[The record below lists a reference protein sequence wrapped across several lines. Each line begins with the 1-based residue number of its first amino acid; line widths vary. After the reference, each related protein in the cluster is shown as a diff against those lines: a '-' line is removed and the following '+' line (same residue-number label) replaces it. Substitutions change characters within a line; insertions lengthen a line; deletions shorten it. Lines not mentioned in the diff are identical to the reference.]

1 MIGKISKVRHA
12 AVVAAVGGTSALAG
26 FGVIGGTNLPERF
39 DAKTVVVAREG
50 GESLRIAEYV
60 DIDFGS
66 AQRHGYERIIP
77 NDFGVP
83 TDVVASSPDAND
95 EVSVVDLGSTT
106 RIRIGNPDITFTGQ
120 HRYELSYTYPDAR
133 LDVLGLDLDIVAPL
147 SADFPGDQETGRF
160 EVIVTGFELS
170 GTRCDVGGS
179 VGDVGGCE
187 LVDAG
192 DGTYRAV
199 IEPLEEGVGL
209 TIGGAIAAVT
219 EPADIPVPPI
229 PERRDG
235 GPNRGLI
242 ALGFAGLGAAGSIPV
257 YRWARRKGRNEVY
270 AGGAVDAAHGS
281 LPPPGSAPGAP
292 PPVTLVADDDLHE
305 LATIEFVPPKGIEP
319 WEAHV
324 LLTERCGDDAVEAWL
339 SSLVAHE
346 ALDVEQ
352 DKKNL
357 KLSSGPRRGELP
369 DADAKLLTRI
379 LQIDDPYVTGEYDK
393 RFAKAWTAIH
403 KHQVKQIERS
413 SWWNNMT
420 PGSPF
425 DLARARPYAIMFVFF
440 FIMLWSGA
448 LASAFIGLLGSW
460 PIAIAVGLTFPA
472 LVAYMVYRV
481 MLPARSAQG
490 SALAL
495 QAESFRRFLHA
506 SEGRHVEW
514 AWDQGLLR
522 EYSAWAVALGEAD
535 AWSKALDRANVPAP
549 ARAAA
554 GPIIVHTGGSSMRTS
569 RTAPSSSGGSGGFS
583 GGGGVGGGGGG
594 GSSGSW

>member
-26 FGVIGGTNLPERF
+26 LGVIGGADLPERF
-39 DAKTVVVAREG
+39 DAKTVVVARDG
-50 GESLRIAEYV
+50 DRSLRVTEYV
-60 DIDFGS
+60 DIDFGTE
-66 AQRHGYERIIP
+66 RRRGYERIIP
-77 NDFGVP
+77 NDFGMP
-83 TDVVASSPDAND
+83 ADVAASSPDANG
-95 EVSVVDLGSTT
+95 ELSVLDLGSTT
-106 RIRIGNPDITFTGQ
+106 RVRIGNPDITFTGQ

-133 LDVLGLDLDIVAPL
+133 FDVLGLDVDIVAPI
-147 SADFPGDQETGRF
+147 SADFPGDPETGRF
-160 EVIVTGFELS
+160 EVVVTGFELS
-170 GTRCDVGGS
+170 DARCDVGGLGAS
-179 VGDVGGCE
+179 GGCE

-192 DGTYRAV
+192 DGTYRTV
-199 IEPLEEGVGL
+199 IEPLEAETGL
-209 TIGGAIAAVT
+209 TIGGAIAAFT
-219 EPADIPVPPI
+219 EPLDVAAPPI
-229 PERRDG
+229 PERRDD

-242 ALGFAGLGAAGSIPV
+242 ALGFAGLGTAGSLPV

-281 LPPPGSAPGAP
+281 LPPPGSPPGAP

-339 SSLVAHE
+339 SGLVAHE

-352 DKKNL
+352 HDKNL

-369 DADAKLLTRI
+369 EADAKLLTRI
-379 LQIDDPYVTGEYDK
+379 LQIDDPYITGEYDK

-403 KHQVKQIERS
+403 KHQVKQIEQS
-413 SWWNNMT
+413 SWWNNMAPSGGLT
-420 PGSPF
+420 SGGSPF
-425 DLARARPYAIMFVFF
+425 AIIIMIVFV
-440 FIMLWSGA
+440 MLWSGWTVSA
-448 LASAFIGLLGSW
+448 LVGAFRSW
-460 PIAIAVGLTFPA
+460 PIAIGTGLLFPA

-569 RTAPSSSGGSGGFS
+569 RTSPSSSGGSSGGFS